1 MDTRINQERKENF
14 IAILYSTKTFQEDH
28 FLTLIFLSNVS
39 KICGIY
45 FEKFGSLKL
54 YDFHTFET
62 REMFGAM
69 NQNLF
74 LSQTMMKA

>member
-1 MDTRINQERKENF
+1 M
-14 IAILYSTKTFQEDH
+14 
-28 FLTLIFLSNVS
+28 
-39 KICGIY
+39 CGIY

-74 LSQTMMKA
+74 LSQTMMKAWGELFFCLQTVQQDPKGHMYSSSDKKFAIC